1 MLTKRCNNS
10 EDEWDSDDDRN
21 NIKEELSENIG
32 RVITVFTKSGGCS
45 GNGFTG
51 LLTEVNRQSIRLI
64 SSFSSAPR
72 HPFGRD
78 FDDCDRD
85 RDRNRDRDCDRD
97 CDRDRNRRRDCD
109 RFGTVIII
117 PIRSIVAFVFNEV

>member
-1 MLTKRCNNS
+1 
-10 EDEWDSDDDRN
+10 N
-21 NIKEELSENIG
+21 NIADELSRNIG
-32 RVITVFTKSGGCS
+32 RVITVFTSSGGCS

-51 LLTEVNRQSIRLI
+51 LLAEVNRQTIRLV
-64 SSFSSAPR
+64 SAFSSAPR

-85 RDRNRDRDCDRD
+85 RRRDCDRDRDRDRDCDR
-97 CDRDRNRRRDCD
+97 N
-109 RFGTVIII
+109 RFGTVIVI